1 MFPALCF
8 FIQALVKG
16 EVITNVKD
24 RCSMPMVALRGM
36 TILPH
41 TTVHFDVSRK
51 ESIEAA
57 KLAMATNQY
66 LYVITQL
73 EKDNSGGIHKEDLH
87 EIGCIVKVRQMIKV
101 PKDVVRVLVEGEVRG
116 RLISMEL
123 MNSCYQAE
131 IETWDEQPLSEEENT
146 AYCTSLLEQIRNCYD
161 AGMKVN
167 PMIIRKL
174 ARVKSAGVLMDMLAE
189 QLPLSYEKRQTILE
203 IPDVKERVVYVL
215 KLLKK
220 ESEIYQIRKELQ
232 AQLKEIVEKNQ
243 REYVLREQQ
252 KLIREEL
259 GEDGGSDIEEYRMK
273 LAQLQPPQEVKE
285 KLEKEISRLESI
297 PITSSESTVSRT
309 YIETLL
315 EYPWNTMTVDNQ
327 DLKQA
332 EYILNRDHYG
342 LDKVKERIL
351 DYLAVRS
358 MVSEGNSPILCLVGP
373 PGTGKTS
380 IARSVATAVNR
391 EYVRI
396 SLGGVRDEAEIRGH
410 RKTYIGAMP
419 GRIATAITKSGVR
432 NPLLLLDEV
441 DKLSSD
447 YKGDPSSALL
457 EVLDAEQNCRFVDHF
472 FEVAIDLSEVMFI
485 ATANDAS
492 QIPKPLLDRME
503 LIEVSSYTEN
513 EKYHIAREFL
523 VEKQRKKHGL
533 LAKQFQITDAA
544 IHKIIQAY
552 TREAGV
558 RTLER
563 EIAALCRKADRIIAD
578 GKKKSLHISE
588 RNLEDYLGIPKY
600 ETESEDLSPKQG
612 IVTGLAWT
620 SVGGDT
626 LTIEVNQ
633 MPGSGKLELTG
644 NLGDVMKESAQ
655 IAVSCVRAMLQKNIL
670 EEQDIHIHVP
680 EGAVPK
686 DGPSAGIT
694 MATAIYSAVTGE
706 KVRGNIAMTGEVT
719 LRGRVLPIGGLKE
732 KLLAANMRGIKEV
745 LVPERNKKDVQELSK
760 EITGSMVITYV
771 STMDE
776 VLERA
781 IWKKD

>member
-1 MFPALCF
+1 M
-8 FIQALVKG
+8 
-16 EVITNVKD
+16 
-24 RCSMPMVALRGM
+24 
-36 TILPH
+36 
-41 TTVHFDVSRK
+41 
-51 ESIEAA
+51 
-57 KLAMATNQY
+57 
-66 LYVITQL
+66 
-73 EKDNSGGIHKEDLH
+73 
-87 EIGCIVKVRQMIKV
+87 
-101 PKDVVRVLVEGEVRG
+101 
-116 RLISMEL
+116 
-123 MNSCYQAE
+123 
-131 IETWDEQPLSEEENT
+131 
-146 AYCTSLLEQIRNCYD
+146 
-161 AGMKVN
+161 
-167 PMIIRKL
+167 
-174 ARVKSAGVLMDMLAE
+174 
-189 QLPLSYEKRQTILE
+189 
-203 IPDVKERVVYVL
+203 
-215 KLLKK
+215 
-220 ESEIYQIRKELQ
+220 
-232 AQLKEIVEKNQ
+232 
-243 REYVLREQQ
+243 
-252 KLIREEL
+252 
-259 GEDGGSDIEEYRMK
+259 
-273 LAQLQPPQEVKE
+273 
-285 KLEKEISRLESI
+285 
-297 PITSSESTVSRT
+297 
-309 YIETLL
+309 
-315 EYPWNTMTVDNQ
+315 
-327 DLKQA
+327 
-332 EYILNRDHYG
+332 
-342 LDKVKERIL
+342 

-472 FEVAIDLSEVMFI
+472 FEVPIDLSEVMFI

-588 RNLEDYLGIPKY
+588 RNLEAYLGIPKY

-612 IVTGLAWT
+612 SVTGLAWT

-706 KVRGNIAMTGEVT
+706 KVRGDIAMTGEVT